1 MKLLSHAQVADQ
13 LSAYV
18 DGALGSDVRP
28 EVAEHLGEC
37 AECRAEHA
45 ELVVLAQ
52 LVRSLP
58 KPPLT
63 PFGPFWARL
72 EARLPRRR
80 SWLPAPLV
88 ARRWALAPILAA
100 ALLAVGAVGG
110 AYASEGAYPDS
121 PLYGV
126 KLLREDIQ
134 LGVTSDKK
142 ARTHL
147 MVRFANT
154 RLDEARTMTRE
165 GKDALAVQSLLR
177 LQSLVQQ
184 IGTANQRGVDQ
195 SGPDSDLQSLNAGL
209 DEVEDQTAT
218 PEVRETVEA
227 VRQEVERAEPKKVE
241 PKRGGPKESD
251 DKDRERQEQ
260 PKGGERD

>member
-1 MKLLSHAQVADQ
+1 MKLLSHAQVTDQ

-18 DGALGSDVRP
+18 DGALGAAVRP
-28 EVAEHLGEC
+28 AVEEHLGEC

-45 ELVVLAQ
+45 ELVALAQ

-80 SWLPAPLV
+80 SWFPVPVA
-88 ARRWALAPILAA
+88 ARRWALAPVLAA
-100 ALLAVGAVGG
+100 ALLAMGAAGG

-134 LGVTSDKK
+134 LNVTSDRK
-142 ARTHL
+142 ARAQL
-147 MVRFANT
+147 LLRFANT
-154 RLDEARTMTRE
+154 RLAEARTMTRE
-165 GKDALAVQSLLR
+165 GKDDLAVQSLLR
-177 LQSLVQQ
+177 LRTLVQQ
-184 IGTANQRGVDQ
+184 IGSNSQS
-195 SGPDSDLQSLNAGL
+195 SGPDQADLENNLKSVDTGL
-209 DEVEDQTAT
+209 TEIDQQTST
-218 PEVRETVEA
+218 PAVRETVDQ
-227 VRQEVERAEPKKVE
+227 VRQDVERVE
-241 PKRGGPKESD
+241 QKERD
-251 DKDRERQEQ
+251 EKKDREKREKPEP
-260 PKGGERD
+260 PKAGGERD